1 MAGVPRSVDDERP
14 AAPRIVLPITSRR
27 LELTDRVCWVI
38 LGIAMAVAA
47 GLILYLNRGTTF
59 SPDQTFFFLDTP
71 GLGAGD
77 VFEPRTGHLV
87 ATTRLAYKAILETV
101 GAEYVAFR
109 LIAVATLLLCAAL
122 FYAVAKRRIGA
133 LPALAPSLVLLFLGS
148 AWQHVV
154 VPNGFT
160 VMLSV
165 AAGLAALLALE
176 RVDARG
182 NIATCA
188 LLTVSVASYSTGLA
202 FLVGVAISVLWRPD
216 RRRRAWIFL
225 VPLALYAAW
234 WLVEM
239 PSQAYGGQEP
249 PTSNVLLIV
258 NFTAEAFATVMA
270 ALTGLGYDFGGALDP
285 FGESPPPAL
294 ELGWGRILAAL
305 ALIALVVRIMRG
317 RLPASLWASLGILVT
332 FWALAALVTG
342 VGTRAPTAIR
352 YIFPGSVAVLLVATD
367 AARASRFSRS
377 ALAALFIAVLL
388 SVATNL
394 ALLRDGANWFRDVQ
408 SGRTGAEFAMLE
420 LARDRVDPG
429 FDPVGIVPELV
440 SVKAA
445 EYFATIDMYGSPAPS
460 LAELERQGED
470 ARESADQILARALA
484 LRLEA
489 SSSRPNGGCRQLS
502 AVQAEAPAGFELPP
516 GGARLRVRAP
526 GPAALTLGRFGDL
539 PAVELGS
546 LSPRQPATL
555 RIPPDASP
563 RPWRAAVAGAS
574 SVEVCALR

>member
-14 AAPRIVLPITSRR
+14 AAPRIVLPITSRG
-27 LELTDRVCWVI
+27 LELTDRACWVL
-38 LGIAMAVAA
+38 LGIGMAVAA

-59 SPDQTFFFLDTP
+59 SPDQTFFFLDTL

-77 VFEPRTGHLV
+77 VFESRTGHLV

-109 LIAVATLLLCAAL
+109 LIAVATLLLCAGF

-133 LPALAPSLVLLFLGS
+133 LPALAPTLVLLFLGS

-176 RVDARG
+176 RVDSRG
-182 NIATCA
+182 DVAACA
-188 LLTVSVASYSTGLA
+188 LLTLSVASYSTGLA
-202 FLVGVAISVLWRPD
+202 FLVGVAISVLLRPD

-225 VPLALYAAW
+225 VPLVAYAAW
-234 WLVEM
+234 WLWQM
-239 PSQAYGGQEP
+239 PSQAYGGEEP
-249 PTSNVLLIV
+249 AASNVLLIV

-270 ALTGLGYDFGGALDP
+270 ALTGLGYDFGGNADP
-285 FGESPPPAL
+285 FAGPPPPAL
-294 ELGWGRILAAL
+294 ELGWGRMLAAL
-305 ALIALVVRIMRG
+305 AVIALIVRIRRG
-317 RLPASLWASLGILVT
+317 NVPHSLWASLGILVT

-367 AARASRFSRS
+367 AARASRFSR
-377 ALAALFIAVLL
+377 AGLAALFIAALL

-394 ALLRDGANWFRDVQ
+394 ALLRDGAAWFRDLQ
-408 SGRTGAEFAMLE
+408 SGRIGAEFAMLE

-440 SVKAA
+440 SVRAA
-445 EYFATIDMYGSPAPS
+445 EYFATIDRYGSPAPS

-489 SSSRPNGGCRQLS
+489 SSPRANGRCRRLN
-502 AVQAEAPAGFELPP
+502 AVEAEAPAGFELPR
-516 GGARLRVRAP
+516 GGAMLRVQAP
-526 GPAALTLGRFGDL
+526 GPAALTFGRFGDL
-539 PAVELGS
+539 PSAELGS

-574 SVEVCALR
+574 SVEVCELR